1 MGVLDG
7 KVAVVTGGNRG
18 IGRAIAAALARAGAS
33 VALAAR
39 SGSSLE
45 SAVEEIRSLGGKC
58 YPVEADVLS
67 EDSVA
72 AMAEVV
78 GRELGPADIVVANA
92 GIAGPTKPMQEISM
106 EEWRECV
113 ATDLDGVFLTFR
125 AFLPS
130 LIERRSGALIAL
142 SSMTGKRPL
151 SGRTPYAAAKMG
163 VIGLCRTLAVELGPY
178 GIRVNSV
185 CPGAVNGPRITE
197 VIRNQARL
205 QGISEEAAR
214 RQFTDGAALKRLVE
228 PEEVAATCVY
238 LASDASAAIT
248 GEDVNVTAGA
258 VMY

>member
-1 MGVLDG
+1 VGVLDG

-18 IGRAIAAALARAGAS
+18 IGRAIATALARAGAS

-45 SAVEEIRSLGGKC
+45 SAVEEIRSLGGNC
-58 YPVEADVLS
+58 VPVEADVLS

-72 AMAEVV
+72 AMAEMVR
-78 GRELGPADIVVANA
+78 RELGPADIVVANA

-106 EEWRECV
+106 DEWRECV

-185 CPGAVNGPRITE
+185 CPGAVNGLRITE

-214 RQFTDGAALKRLVE
+214 RQFTDGAALKRLIE